1 MAFESDKVM
10 FEIYRDKTYSGKY
23 RVVYYTELDD
33 HNKDTEI
40 NRALAGESFYDGFLK
55 NYRKEEGK
63 QIISRFLERLNQGEH
78 VDPAELT
85 AALGEHAA
93 AG

>member
-1 MAFESDKVM
+1 MFESDKVM

-40 NRALAGESFYDGFLK
+40 NRAMAGESFYDGFLK
-55 NYRKEEGK
+55 NFRKEEGK
-63 QIISRFLERLNQGEH
+63 QVIERFLARLNDGEK
-78 VDPAELT
+78 VDPAEL
-85 AALGEHAA
+85 ARALGEYTAA
-93 AG
+93 